1 MIKPLV
7 TRGLKV
13 PKGWGEELI
22 FANDELYCGKL
33 LVFRKGA
40 KSSMHYHLV
49 KDETWY
55 VAAGEFI
62 HRWVDT
68 EIGQDHEQHLRPGD
82 VVRHVSGQ
90 PHQVEALTDGTIFE
104 VSSQH
109 FDTDSYRIQKGDS
122 QTKTGSRAASDS

>member
-1 MIKPLV
+1 MIKPIA
-7 TRGLKV
+7 THGLRV
-13 PKGWGEELI
+13 PKGWGEEVI

-33 LVFRKGA
+33 LIFRKGA

-55 VAAGEFI
+55 VAEGEFI

-68 EIGQDHEQHLRPGD
+68 EIGQHHEQRLSPGD

-109 FDTDSYRIQKGDS
+109 FDSDSYRIQKGDS
-122 QTKTGSRAASDS
+122 QTSGR

>member
-1 MIKPLV
+1 MTKPIA
-7 TRGLKV
+7 THGLRV
-13 PKGWGEELI
+13 PKGWGEEVI
-22 FANDELYCGKL
+22 FANHELYCGKL

-40 KSSMHYHLV
+40 KSSMHYHLL

-55 VAAGEFI
+55 VAEGEFI

-68 EIGQDHEQHLRPGD
+68 EIGQQHEQHLGPGD

-109 FDTDSYRIQKGDS
+109 FDADSYRIQKGDS
-122 QTKTGSRAASDS
+122 QTSGR